1 MKKNTIV
8 LASALMLAGTGLFAG
23 SLDHLS
29 NQSAKW
35 IMTTS
40 RNASVDGADIVQY
53 NPAGT
58 AWLSDGLHLDLSG
71 QTLFKQYSTKDVR
84 VGDFSGSASPLS
96 PLLSRSSETLNQDRP
111 TPFLPN
117 LHLAYNFGKAGPG
130 KLAAY
135 MQAGVVAGG
144 GGLNYENGTA
154 GTMFFLTGISA
165 SAAAFEVPGSISSQ
179 KFEAWS
185 VYYAVGVGA
194 SYAFPGDMA
203 SVSLGGR
210 AVMARRH
217 FDIDVTYSARQTL
230 NGRYEYAATG
240 FTPIVGVDVRPNKD
254 LTLAARFEAPT
265 AFEFE
270 YEEKKLGGTWKN
282 YAAAVLKNAGIEK
295 GKKFRQDLPAVIG
308 LGAEYMIN
316 DRLAVDLS
324 GTIYL
329 LSSADLGY
337 VYENGNEVDK
347 INNFFDTGYEIGF
360 GAKYKV
366 LKDLKIGAGFLYT
379 ESGSNEKYL
388 NDPRTALNVSTNP
401 TLDSITLGSGAT
413 YNVTRN
419 MDLTFSFMWGRYM
432 PKNLLLDSGVF
443 KVSGK
448 YTKDAFVVGY
458 GLGYKF

>member
-1 MKKNTIV
+1 MKKTTIV
-8 LASALMLAGTGLFAG
+8 LLVALMLTGTGLFAG

-40 RNASVDGADIVQY
+40 RNASTDGADIVQY

-58 AWLSDGLHLDLSG
+58 VWLSEGLHFDVSG
-71 QTLFKQYSTKDVR
+71 QTLFKQYNTNNVR
-84 VGDFSGSASPLS
+84 VDFSSAAVPLS
-96 PLLSRSSETLNQDRP
+96 PLLSRSAETLSQDKP
-111 TPFLPN
+111 TPLLPN
-117 LHLAYNFGKAGPG
+117 LHLAYNFGNVGSG

-144 GGLNYENGTA
+144 GELNYESGTA

-165 SAAAFEVPGSISSQ
+165 GAALAGDMPGSISSQ
-179 KFEAWS
+179 KFEAS
-185 VYYAVGVGA
+185 SIYYGVGVGA
-194 SYAFPGDMA
+194 SYAFPGDMV

-210 AVMARRH
+210 VVMARRH
-217 FDIDVTYSARQTL
+217 FDIDVAYSAQQTL

-240 FTPIVGVDVRPNKD
+240 FTPIVGVNVRPNKD

-270 YEEKKLGGTWKN
+270 YEEKKLGGTWGK
-282 YAAAVLKNAGIEK
+282 YAAAVLRNAGIED

-316 DRLAVDLS
+316 DRLAVDMS

-329 LSSADLGY
+329 LSIADLGNIHD
-337 VYENGNEVDK
+337 NGREADK
-347 INNFFDTGYEIGF
+347 INNCFGAGYEIGF

-366 LKDLKIGAGFLYT
+366 LEDLKIGAGFLYT
-379 ESGSNEKYL
+379 ETGAKEKYL

-413 YNVTRN
+413 YTARN
-419 MDLTFSFMWGRYM
+419 MDFTLSFMWGHYL
-432 PKNLLLDSGVF
+432 PEKFSLDNGAF
-443 KVSGK
+443 KVSGEYAK
-448 YTKDAFVVGY
+448 NVFAVGY
-458 GLGYKF
+458 GVGYKF